1 MFDIIVNPTSGKG
14 KGAKALDKITALLDK
29 EGIEYKVHKTQHA
42 AHATQ
47 IVKELND
54 SQDHTNLMI
63 LGGDGSFNEVLNGVT
78 DFSKITISFIP
89 CGTGNDFA
97 AAAKISTDPEKAI
110 LSAIKGEKRYIDFI
124 QIGERRA
131 LNAAGAGL
139 DVDVLEKYSTMKAFK
154 GKMKYYASLLSVLCH
169 VKFHKLRL
177 TVDGVTT
184 EKSVFIIAAA
194 NGNYIG
200 GGMAISPTSV
210 IDDGYITVVVV
221 NEVKKRK
228 IPGLLIKF
236 LSGGKHIYQPC
247 SEVYNVKE
255 CKIEILD
262 EGCIQL
268 DGELFKDKVL
278 DCKIVSNQL
287 EVFM

>member
-1 MFDIIVNPTSGKG
+1 MFDIIVNPISGKG

-29 EGIEYKVHKTQHA
+29 EGIEYKVHKTQRA

-54 SQDHTNLMI
+54 SQDHTNLVI

-184 EKSVFIIAAA
+184 EVNPIVGSEAQSEELVKYLLSEFETDPKGIWQTNMFGKSLESLVNEGLNNKLTAVPDEAHLKMRKTLGRII
-194 NGNYIG
+194 NEGK
-200 GGMAISPTSV
+200 GGMIC
-210 IDDGYITVVVV
+210 I
-221 NEVKKRK
+221 
-228 IPGLLIKF
+228 LL
-236 LSGGKHIYQPC
+236 
-247 SEVYNVKE
+247 
-255 CKIEILD
+255 
-262 EGCIQL
+262 
-268 DGELFKDKVL
+268 
-278 DCKIVSNQL
+278 
-287 EVFM
+287 